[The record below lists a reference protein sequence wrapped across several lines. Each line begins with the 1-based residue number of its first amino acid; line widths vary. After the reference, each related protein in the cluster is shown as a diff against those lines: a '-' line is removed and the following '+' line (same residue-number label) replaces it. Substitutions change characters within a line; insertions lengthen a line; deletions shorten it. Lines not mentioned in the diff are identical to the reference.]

1 MENLIVK
8 VRNARGLRAWKLC
21 GNSDPACK
29 LSIAYHALPCHRRN
43 LISQIYYYSRL

>member
-21 GNSDPACK
+21 GNIDRACQ
-29 LSIAYHALPCHRRN
+29 LFIAYHALPRH
-43 LISQIYYYSRL
+43 L